1 MELETLI
8 KSVVK
13 KSKVL
18 YSKMINLSH
27 ARKIAIF
34 LVFSIFAVAIGLGA
48 SGVRFAY
55 KVNYG
60 GEVIATVKDKTQ
72 FDAAVKIVKERVNS
86 VSHKIDDA
94 VETPKYEATVV
105 LNSLIDSE
113 GDIADAIIANTEKIV
128 EGYEVIIDGKVV
140 ACLQTDD
147 ITAYI
152 EEHKKSFAI
161 ENTEG
166 ICEYEQKIEL
176 QKGYYLTSDFD
187 TEEEAKA
194 VIDAVPVK
202 CVTTFVTDVSIPN
215 ETIKEYTNT
224 MLRGDSKV
232 LVEGSNGLRRIT
244 ETIVTV
250 NGVESEKKTVSA
262 VTVTEPVN
270 RVVKVGTAV
279 SMATP
284 SEQLLAESSGFICPL
299 PSRSFTVSAYYGD
312 GRNHK
317 GLDLAAN
324 KGTNIFAVA
333 DGVVTSSGW
342 NGGYGYVVVID
353 HGNGKVTKYAHAFEL
368 LVEKGERVSAGQVIA
383 KVGSTGN
390 STGNHLHFEVLEN
403 GVNKNPAPYLKLK

>member
-105 LNSLIDSE
+105 LNSLIDNE